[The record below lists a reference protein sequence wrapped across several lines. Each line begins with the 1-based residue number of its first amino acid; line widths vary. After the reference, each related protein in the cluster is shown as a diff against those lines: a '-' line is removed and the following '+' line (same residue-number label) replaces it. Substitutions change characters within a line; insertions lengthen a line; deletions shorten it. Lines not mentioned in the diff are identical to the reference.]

1 MRVPEPVANLPHPSR
16 WRLFL
21 SCLPVAFAL
30 TVLKLSLEPVIGFK
44 GVIEFNSDLNVIFTA
59 LVFIMGFILAGT
71 IVDFKEAERL
81 PGEIACQ
88 LEIMEDWF
96 VEASVIAE
104 RTTGYPPTA
113 PARRDLLEAVRTST
127 YETLGWLR
135 SDAKRSEDIF
145 PAVKR
150 LDEQIKRMEQ
160 AGLDKITV
168 RMLGD
173 INQLRRGVTRAYT
186 ISRTEFMGPAYA
198 LFEFFIAFIFL
209 LLLACSFKTP
219 VVAGVVTSFMGL
231 TYWYLYR
238 LIRDID
244 NPFDFGKGH
253 TEVSLQPLERYAIR
267 IDKRVASLAAPP
279 AASAAPPQRDRMPAT
294 EAASAT

>member
-1 MRVPEPVANLPHPSR
+1 VPAPTAFPILHSR

-21 SCLPVAFAL
+21 TSAPVAIAV
-30 TVLKLSLEPVIGFK
+30 TALKLALDELLGFK
-44 GVIEFNSDLNVIFTA
+44 GFIEFNSDLNVIFTA

-96 VEASVIAE
+96 VEASVMAA
-104 RTTGYPPTA
+104 RTRDYPADAPT
-113 PARRDLLEAVRTST
+113 RRELLTTVRDTAN
-127 YETLGWLR
+127 ETLKWFK
-135 SDAKRSEDIF
+135 SSAKRSEDIF

-150 LDEQIKRMEQ
+150 LDEQIKRLEQ
-160 AGLDKITV
+160 AGLDRITV

-173 INQLRRGVTRAYT
+173 VNQLRRGVTRAYT
-186 ISRTEFMGPAYA
+186 IARTEFMGSAYA
-198 LFEFFIAFIFL
+198 LFEFFVAFVFL
-209 LLLACSFKTP
+209 LLLACSFRTP
-219 VVAGVVTSFMGL
+219 VVAAVVTGFLSL

-244 NPFDFGKGH
+244 NPFDFGQGH
-253 TEVSLQPLERYAIR
+253 TEVSLQPLERYVVR
-267 IDKRVASLAAPP
+267 IETRLQSLGEKLG
-279 AASAAPPQRDRMPAT
+279 S
-294 EAASAT
+294 E

>member
-1 MRVPEPVANLPHPSR
+1 MKSVPATAETPLLHRR
-16 WRLFL
+16 WRLFWT
-21 SCLPVAFAL
+21 SLPVGIAL
-30 TVLKLSLEPVIGFK
+30 TVLKLVLDQGLGFK
-44 GVIEFNSDLNVIFTA
+44 GYLEFNSDLNVIFTA

-71 IVDFKEAERL
+71 ITDFKEAERL

-96 VEASVIAE
+96 VEASVIAA
-104 RTTGYPPTA
+104 RTLDYPADGPT
-113 PARRDLLEAVRTST
+113 RRELLGAVRDSAH
-127 YETLGWLR
+127 ETLAWLK
-135 SDAKRSEDIF
+135 STDKRSEDIF

-173 INQLRRGVTRAYT
+173 VNQLRRGVTRAYT
-186 ISRTEFMGPAYA
+186 IARTEFMGSAYA
-198 LFEFFIAFIFL
+198 LFEFFLAFVFL
-209 LLLACSFKTP
+209 LLLACSFRTP
-219 VVAGVVTSFMGL
+219 VLAAVVTSFLSL

-238 LIRDID
+238 LIRDMD

-253 TEVSLQPLERYAIR
+253 AEVSLQPLERYVVR
-267 IDKRVASLAAPP
+267 IDMRLQSL
-279 AASAAPPQRDRMPAT
+279 
-294 EAASAT
+294 

>member
-1 MRVPEPVANLPHPSR
+1 MPDYVAPSSHPAR
-16 WRLFL
+16 WRLFWT
-21 SCLPVAFAL
+21 CVPVALAL
-30 TVLKLSLEPVIGFK
+30 TVVKLSLEPLLGFR

-96 VEASVIAE
+96 VEAAVMAE
-104 RTTGYPPTA
+104 RTAGYPAHA
-113 PARRDLLEAVRTST
+113 PSRRELLEAVRAST
-127 YETLGWLR
+127 HDALAWLR
-135 SDAKRSEDIF
+135 SGSKRSEDIF

-160 AGLDKITV
+160 AGLDRITV

-186 ISRTEFMGPAYA
+186 IARTEFMGSAYA

-267 IDKRVASLAAPP
+267 IDKRIQSLAAPP
-279 AASAAPPQRDRMPAT
+279 PAPASPPPAT
-294 EAASAT
+294 ETKVAVSA

>member
-1 MRVPEPVANLPHPSR
+1 MAATPVSPTLQPR
-16 WRLFL
+16 WRLFWT
-21 SCLPVAFAL
+21 SVPVAVAL
-30 TVLKLSLEPVIGFK
+30 TALKLALDELLGFK
-44 GVIEFNSDLNVIFTA
+44 GFLEFNSDLNVIFTA

-96 VEASVIAE
+96 VQASVMAA
-104 RTTGYPPTA
+104 RTRDCPADAPT
-113 PARRDLLEAVRTST
+113 RRELLVAVRDTAH
-127 YETLGWLR
+127 ETLEWFK
-135 SDAKRSEDIF
+135 SAAKRSEDIF

-160 AGLDKITV
+160 AGLDRITV

-173 INQLRRGVTRAYT
+173 VNQLRRGVTRAYT
-186 ISRTEFMGPAYA
+186 IARTEFMGSAYA
-198 LFEFFIAFIFL
+198 LFEFFVVFVFL
-209 LLLACSFKTP
+209 LLLACSFRGP
-219 VVAGVVTSFMGL
+219 VVAAVVTGFLSL

-244 NPFDFGKGH
+244 NPFDFGQGH
-253 TEVSLQPLERYAIR
+253 TEVSLQPLERYVVR
-267 IDKRVASLAAPP
+267 IEKRLESL
-279 AASAAPPQRDRMPAT
+279 
-294 EAASAT
+294 

>member
-1 MRVPEPVANLPHPSR
+1 VPAPTAFPILHSR

-21 SCLPVAFAL
+21 TSAPVAIAV
-30 TVLKLSLEPVIGFK
+30 TALKLALDEGLGFK
-44 GVIEFNSDLNVIFTA
+44 GFIEFNSDLNVIFTA

-96 VEASVIAE
+96 VEASVMAA
-104 RTTGYPPTA
+104 RTRDYPADAPT
-113 PARRDLLEAVRTST
+113 RRELLTTVRDTAN
-127 YETLGWLR
+127 ETLKWFK
-135 SDAKRSEDIF
+135 SSAKRSEDIF

-150 LDEQIKRMEQ
+150 LDEQIKRLEQ
-160 AGLDKITV
+160 AGLDRITV

-173 INQLRRGVTRAYT
+173 VNQLRRGVTRAYT
-186 ISRTEFMGPAYA
+186 IARTEFMGSAYA
-198 LFEFFIAFIFL
+198 LFEFFVAFVFL
-209 LLLACSFKTP
+209 LLLACSFRTP
-219 VVAGVVTSFMGL
+219 VVAAVVTGFLSL

-244 NPFDFGKGH
+244 NPFDFGQGH
-253 TEVSLQPLERYAIR
+253 TEVSLQPLERYVVR
-267 IDKRVASLAAPP
+267 IETRLQSLGEKLG
-279 AASAAPPQRDRMPAT
+279 S
-294 EAASAT
+294 E